1 MQIVQASP
9 QTRRHSGQL
18 SSVRERAGEFA
29 MPARAKRAPSSV
41 RVFILG
47 VLAALAA
54 VVVAGF
60 ILAVLISRQAT
71 RDEAGP
77 ADAIVVL
84 GAAQWN
90 GKPSPVLQAR
100 LDHAYDLWTAKYA
113 PAIIVTGGTGDGDKY
128 SESAVARQYLIG
140 RGIPGSALLMEQQG
154 RTSYE
159 SMIGASDLM
168 QQHGWR
174 RVLLVSDPFHMLRLK
189 RMADDLGLRS
199 LTSPT
204 RTSPIVSG
212 SETEWYYKLR
222 EVATLAYYLVARQ

>member
-1 MQIVQASP
+1 MVQASP
-9 QTRRHSGQL
+9 QTRGRRGNRLPQAPVQASRYVTPMR
-18 SSVRERAGEFA
+18 VRRTAS
-29 MPARAKRAPSSV
+29 PV
-41 RVFILG
+41 RVFFMG
-47 VLAALAA
+47 VLAALTA
-54 VVVAGF
+54 VVVAGL
-60 ILAVLISRQAT
+60 ILGVLIDRQAG

-100 LDHAYDLWTAKYA
+100 LDHAYDLWAAKYA

-140 RGIPGSALLMEQQG
+140 RGVPGAALLMEQQG

-159 SMIGASDLM
+159 SMVGASDLM

-189 RMADDLGLRS
+189 RMADDLGLHG

-204 RTSPIVSG
+204 RTSPIISG
-212 SETEWYYKLR
+212 SETEWFYTVR
-222 EVATLAYYLVARQ
+222 EIATLGYYLVARR